1 MSDKKR
7 ILLVIDLLN
16 SGGAQR
22 QLVGLAK
29 LLHER
34 GHLVR
39 VVSYI
44 DMPFYKPYLDEN
56 GVDNKCIAGGDS
68 KPNYRKVYK
77 ALKEEI
83 NSFKP
88 SVVIAYLQ
96 FPSILTS
103 LIHRKDKSFKLIVSE
118 RNTTQKL
125 DGFEKVKFWT
135 YKWADIIVPN
145 SHSQERFLLQHYTK
159 YRDKIKTITNF
170 VDTDV
175 FVPSQSIKTNPQ
187 PILLT
192 VGRVMTQKNTIRY
205 LNVVKRLKDSG
216 ICFKVLWY
224 GDVIDAYYK
233 ESDKVLKDNDLKDV
247 FVFAGRSQD
256 MVKVYQ
262 SADIFC
268 LPSIYEGF
276 PNVLCEAMSCG
287 LPVLASNVCDNPDI
301 VDSSC
306 GVLFDPLD
314 EEDMFN
320 KLKTMLEKSDKEWEA
335 YGLASRKK
343 AIDMFSKDTFLEKYE
358 SLF

>member
-1 MSDKKR
+1 MTFKKR

-34 GHLVR
+34 GHLIR

-68 KPNYRKVYK
+68 KPNYKKVYK
-77 ALKEEI
+77 ALREEI
-83 NSFKP
+83 KLFEP
-88 SVVIAYLQ
+88 QVVISYLR
-96 FPSILTS
+96 FPCILTS

-118 RNTTQKL
+118 RNTTQRLDWLEKL
-125 DGFEKVKFWT
+125 KFWT
-135 YKWADIIVPN
+135 YRWADIIVPN
-145 SHSQERFLLQHYTK
+145 SHAQERYIKQHFPKYTE
-159 YRDKIKTITNF
+159 KIVTITNF

-175 FVPSQSIKTNPQ
+175 FTPTQEKRIHQQ

-192 VGRVMTQKNTIRY
+192 VGRVMTQKNTVRY
-205 LNVVKRLKDSG
+205 LHVVKRLKDAG
-216 ICFKVLWY
+216 FHFKVLWY
-224 GDVIDAYYK
+224 GDVSDAYYK
-233 ESDKVLKDNDLKDV
+233 ECELELKENGIEDV
-247 FVFAGRSQD
+247 FEFAGRSQD

-262 SADIFC
+262 DADIFC
-268 LPSIYEGF
+268 LPSLYEGF

-287 LPVLASNVCDNPDI
+287 LPVVASDVCDNPDI
-301 VDSSC
+301 VDLSC
-306 GVLFDPLD
+306 GLLLNPLD
-314 EEDMFN
+314 EDDMFN
-320 KLKTMLEKSDKEWEA
+320 KLKTMLDKSEKELKSYGEA
-335 YGLASRKK
+335 CRIRAIGL
-343 AIDMFSKDTFLEKYE
+343 FSKDSFLTKYE